1 MCEWTRKIW
10 LFPVLLILTKT
21 LSAANYPI
29 KYLGIENGLSNNAVV
44 NIYQDNKGFMWFGTY
59 DGLNR
64 YDGYRFKIYRNKI
77 GDSTSLID
85 NGIWTIEQDGT
96 HRLWIGGRKG
106 VCVLNPINDKFSV
119 VNYIPAGAAKAE
131 KLGGNIH
138 VIRSDKANIIL
149 IGTES
154 NGLVVFGPG
163 GRTGRQIVLHNGAEK
178 LSDYEVMGIDFDA
191 SKQSAWVFVQNKGLC
206 RYDVRSK
213 TLTLVNNSITRCNS
227 LKTDNQGAV
236 WLAAANGL
244 FQYNPH
250 TNTFSSSYMEE
261 NLKVVNLCIDS
272 NGVLWIGTDGNGV
285 FLLHAGESKAS
296 AFTFPDDKH
305 PLSSNVIYSIYEDKD
320 GRKWIGTLRG
330 GVNIIEPKRAP
341 FQLYSF
347 NNNHSHSPTN
357 NFIFSFCE
365 DKDGYFWIGTDGGGL
380 KYWNRETNT
389 CKDYTYDPLNSK
401 GISSNFIT
409 TILKDKQEDVWFST
423 WFGGINRFNKSSS
436 TFEHFTCFN
445 PYTKA
450 EENNVWVL
458 YEDAQKTLW
467 ASTTNNGTLYTF
479 NRAANRFEVF
489 DKNISN
495 VQCLAEDSKGNFWGG
510 NYSSLI
516 KIDRNSKQH
525 KVYNIG
531 YTVRAIHEDKQG
543 NYWLGTDAGG
553 LLLFDVRTGHFTRFS
568 EADGLPNNSILRILE
583 DNSGKLWLCT
593 YNGLSRFD
601 PVKRTC
607 RNFSQSDGLQSNQ
620 FTYNAAMKLRTGEMM
635 VGGIKGFN
643 IFYPDSVYEQANTP
657 SVLLTGI
664 KVVNTPIE
672 QDTAY
677 VAGRTMEDVTVL
689 RIPYGKAS
697 VALDFVALEYTSP
710 DKISYAYYLE
720 GWDKGWNYVGEA
732 RTANYTRLQEGDY
745 IFKIKATNTD
755 GTWGNE
761 ASTVRIIILPPWYR
775 TWWAYMLYITVLAAA
790 IYFYIQ
796 YKTRQERLKYEI
808 KIAHL
813 ENEKEKELNERKL
826 SFFTNVS
833 HELRTPLTLIINPL
847 KEFIQKKEEQIRHT
861 DLNVVYRNSRRLLS
875 LVDQL
880 LLFRKADAGGDQ
892 LKIARIN
899 IVELCNEVYL
909 CFSQQAKAKH
919 IRYEF
924 VNSETESYIYA
935 DYEKIEIALF
945 NLLSNAFKFTPE
957 GGAIT
962 FELKNQ
968 ETEVLISIHDTGC
981 GIDEKAGAGVFEKF
995 KRANGS
1001 PERLQ
1006 TGFGIGLYLVK
1017 HFIEGHKGAV
1027 TYESRLNEGTTFF
1040 IRLKKGSGHLP
1051 ESWFVGDAAS
1061 KSAILEELN
1070 TETGPQGQE
1079 EDQEDWIKR
1088 EPAAEE
1094 LVTGKWSI
1102 LLVDDN
1108 QEIRKYLQQIFGD
1121 KYIIYEADNGNSGFA
1136 MVNKCMPDL
1145 VISDLHMDGMDGME
1159 LCSRIRKTDHL
1170 SHIPVILLTSS
1181 SSPDVQIKGIE
1192 GGADDYIT
1200 KPFEKDLL
1208 LAKVDHI
1215 LKTRN
1220 QLRQYF
1226 LDQITL
1232 KNSGIRVPAEYQD
1245 FLKRCIS
1252 IVEENLDNEEF
1263 SIKAFTQ
1270 AIGMSHSSL
1279 YKKVKAVSGQTIN
1292 SFIRSIRLRKA
1303 AVLMLK
1309 ENYTINQA
1317 AMQVGIGD
1325 IKYFRE
1331 QFVKLFGMNPS
1342 DYIKKY
1348 RHSFNGDYNIII
1360 RADSLK

>member
-1 MCEWTRKIW
+1 MCVWRTKLW
-10 LFPVLLILTKT
+10 LLPVFLILTNS
-21 LSAANYPI
+21 LFAANYPI
-29 KYLGIENGLSNNAVV
+29 RYLGIENGLSNNAVV
-44 NIYQDNKGFMWFGTY
+44 NIFQDNKGFMWFGTY

-77 GDSTSLID
+77 GDSSSLVD

-106 VCVLNPINDKFSV
+106 VCVLNPFNDKFSTV
-119 VNYIPAGAAKAE
+119 TYLPAGAGKAK
-131 KLGGNIH
+131 KLTNNIH
-138 VIRSDKANIIL
+138 VIKSDKANIIL
-149 IGTES
+149 VGTEN
-154 NGLVVFGPG
+154 NGLLLFGAG
-163 GRTGRQIVLHNGAEK
+163 GGTGRQIILQNGAEK
-178 LSDYEVMGIDFDA
+178 ITDYEVMGIDFDPG
-191 SKQSAWVFVQNKGLC
+191 KQFAWVFVQNKGLC
-206 RYDVRSK
+206 RYDVKNK
-213 TLTLVNNSITRCNS
+213 TLTVVNSSILRGNS
-227 LKTDNQGAV
+227 LKADRHGSV
-236 WLAAANGL
+236 WLATNNGL
-244 FQYNPH
+244 FRYDQQAGV
-250 TNTFSSSYMEE
+250 FSSSYMED
-261 NLKVVNLCIDS
+261 NCKVVNLCADAT
-272 NGVLWIGTDGNGV
+272 GALWIGTDGNGV
-285 FLLHAGESKAS
+285 YILHAGDSKAT
-296 AFTFPDDKH
+296 AFTFPDNKH
-305 PLSSNVIYSIYEDKD
+305 PLSSNAVFSIYEDKD

-330 GVNIIEPKRAP
+330 GVNIIEPRRAP
-341 FQLYSF
+341 FQLYAF
-347 NNNHSHSPTN
+347 NNSHSHSPTK

-380 KYWNRETNT
+380 KYWNRETNVT
-389 CKDYTYDPLNSK
+389 RDYTYDPGNSN
-401 GISSNFIT
+401 GVSSNFIT
-409 TILKDKQEDVWFST
+409 TIIKDSQNDVWFST
-423 WFGGINRFNKSSS
+423 WFGGVNRYKKNTG
-436 TFEHFTCFN
+436 TFEHFVCFN

-450 EENNVWVL
+450 EENNAWVV
-458 YEDAQKTLW
+458 YEDARKTLW
-467 ASTTNNGTLYTF
+467 ASTCNNGTLYTF
-479 NRAANRFEVF
+479 NRATNRFDIF
-489 DKNISN
+489 DRAISN
-495 VQCLAEDSKGNFWGG
+495 IQCLAEDSKGNMWGG

-516 KIDRNSKQH
+516 KIDRVNKQH
-525 KVYNIG
+525 KVYDIG
-531 YTVRAIHEDKQG
+531 YTIRAIHEDKRG

-553 LLLFDVRTGHFTRFS
+553 LLHFDARTGRFTRFS
-568 EADGLPNNSILRILE
+568 DIDGLPSNSILRILE
-583 DNSGKLWLCT
+583 DNSGNLWLST

-601 PVKRTC
+601 PVKKTC

-620 FTYNAAMKLRTGEMM
+620 FTYNAALKLRSGEMM
-635 VGGIKGFN
+635 IGGIKGFN
-643 IFYPDSVYEQANTP
+643 IFYPDSVNEEAGTP
-657 SVLLTGI
+657 PILLTGI
-664 KVVNTPIE
+664 KVDNVPVE

-677 VAGRTMEDVTVL
+677 VSGRTMEDVTEL
-689 RIPYGKAS
+689 RVPYGKAS
-697 VALDFVALEYTSP
+697 ISLDFVALEYTSP
-710 DKISYAYYLE
+710 DKIGYAYYLE

-732 RTANYTRLQEGDY
+732 RTANYTRLQEGNY
-745 IFKIKATNTD
+745 VFKIKATST
-755 GTWGNE
+755 GGKWGKE
-761 ASTVRIIILPPWYR
+761 IETLKITILPPWYR
-775 TWWAYMLYITVLAAA
+775 TWWAYLLYISVVAAA

-808 KIAHL
+808 KLAHL

-847 KEFIQKKEEQIRHT
+847 KEFIQKKDEQIRPA
-861 DLNVVYRNSRRLLS
+861 DLGVVYRNSRRLLG

-892 LKIARIN
+892 LKIARTN

-909 CFSQQAKAKH
+909 CFTQQAKAKN
-919 IRYEF
+919 IRYQF
-924 VNSETESYIYA
+924 VNRETEADIYV

-957 GGAIT
+957 GGTII
-962 FELKNQ
+962 FELEEQ
-968 ETEVLISIHDTGC
+968 ATEVLISIRDTGC
-981 GIDEKAGAGVFEKF
+981 GIDEQAGARVFEKF

-1001 PERLQ
+1001 PERMQ

-1017 HFIEGHKGAV
+1017 HFIEGHMGTV
-1027 TYESRLNEGTTFF
+1027 SYESRLQEGTSFF
-1040 IRLKKGSGHLP
+1040 IRLKKGTAHLP
-1051 ESWFVGDAAS
+1051 ASSFVADTAP

-1070 TETGPQGQE
+1070 TESGPLTQDEQKE
-1079 EDQEDWIKR
+1079 WIKP

-1102 LLVDDN
+1102 LLIDDN
-1108 QEIRKYLQQIFGD
+1108 PEIRKYLQQLFVE
-1121 KYIIYEADNGNSGFA
+1121 KYVVYEADNGDTGFA

-1145 VISDLHMDGMDGME
+1145 VISDVHMDGMDGME

-1220 QLRQYF
+1220 LLRQYF

-1232 KNSGIRVPAEYQD
+1232 KSSSIRVPAEYQD
-1245 FLKRCIS
+1245 FLKRCIA
-1252 IVEENLDNEEF
+1252 IVEDNLDNDDF

-1279 YKKVKAVSGQTIN
+1279 YKKVKAVSGQTIS
-1292 SFIRSIRLRKA
+1292 SFIRSIRLRRA

-1348 RHSFNGDYNIII
+1348 RHSFNADYNII
-1360 RADSLK
+1360 RSDSLK

>member
-1 MCEWTRKIW
+1 MCVWR
-10 LFPVLLILTKT
+10 TKT
-21 LSAANYPI
+21 WLLTVFIFLTNSLFAANYPI

-44 NIYQDNKGFMWFGTY
+44 TIYQDNKGFMWFGTY

-77 GDSTSLID
+77 GDSSSLVD

-106 VCVLNPINDKFSV
+106 VCVLNTFNDKFSTV
-119 VNYIPAGAAKAE
+119 RYIPYGANRAS
-131 KLGGNIH
+131 KLTDNIH
-138 VIRSDKANIIL
+138 VIKSDKQHIIL
-149 IGTES
+149 VGTED
-154 NGLVVFGPG
+154 NGLLQFGAG
-163 GRTGRQIVLHNGAEK
+163 GGTGRQIALQNGTEK
-178 LSDYEVMGIDFDA
+178 ITDYEVMGIDFDA
-191 SKQSAWVFVQNKGLC
+191 DKKFAWVFVQNKGLC
-206 RYDVRSK
+206 RYDVNNK
-213 TLTLVNNSITRCNS
+213 TLTVINRSIQRGNS
-227 LKTDNQGAV
+227 LKTDSEGGV
-236 WLAAANGL
+236 WLAANNGL
-244 FQYNPH
+244 FRYDPR
-250 TNTFSSSYMEE
+250 TGAFSSSYMEE
-261 NLKVVNLCIDS
+261 NNKVINLCVDK
-272 NGVLWIGTDGNGV
+272 NGLLWIGTDGNGV
-285 FLLHAGESKAS
+285 FLLRAGESKAT

-305 PLSSNVIYSIYEDKD
+305 PLSSNAVFSICEDKD

-341 FQLYSF
+341 FQLYAF
-347 NNNHSHSPTN
+347 NNNNHSHSPTR

-365 DKDGYFWIGTDGGGL
+365 DKEGYFWIGTDGGGL

-389 CKDYTYDPLNSK
+389 CKDYTYDPKSSN

-409 TILKDKQEDVWFST
+409 SIVRDNQDDTWFST
-423 WFGGINRFNKSSS
+423 WFGGIDRYKKATG
-436 TFEHFTCFN
+436 TFEHFPCFN
-445 PYTKA
+445 PFTKA
-450 EENNVWVL
+450 EENNVWL
-458 YEDAQKTLW
+458 IYEDARKTLW
-467 ASTTNNGTLYTF
+467 ASTSNNGTLYTF
-479 NRAANRFEVF
+479 NRATNHFDIF

-495 VQCLAEDSKGNFWGG
+495 IQCLAEDSKGNLWGG

-516 KIDRNSKQH
+516 KIDRQRKQH
-525 KVYNIG
+525 KVYNLG
-531 YTVRAIHEDKQG
+531 YTIRAIHEDRQG
-543 NYWLGTDAGG
+543 NHWLGTDGGG
-553 LLLFDVRTGHFTRFS
+553 LLLFDTNTGRFTRFS
-568 EADGLPNNSILRILE
+568 DTDGLPNNSILRIME
-583 DNSGKLWLCT
+583 DNTGNLWLCT

-620 FTYNAAMKLRTGEMM
+620 FTYNAALKLRSGEMM

-643 IFYPDSVYEQANTP
+643 IFYPDSVIEQASTP
-657 SVLLTGI
+657 PLLLTGI
-664 KVVNTPIE
+664 KIDNVPVE

-677 VAGRTMEDVTVL
+677 VSGRTMENVSELTV
-689 RIPYGKAS
+689 PYDKAAIS
-697 VALDFVALEYTSP
+697 LDFVALEYTSP

-745 IFKIKATNTD
+745 IFKIKATNT
-755 GTWGNE
+755 GGQWGNE
-761 ASTVRIIILPPWYR
+761 ARAIRIIILPPWYR
-775 TWWAYMLYITVLAAA
+775 TWWAYLLYVSCLAGA
-790 IYFYIQ
+790 IYCYIQ

-808 KIAHL
+808 KLAHL
-813 ENEKEKELNERKL
+813 ENEKEKELSERKL
-826 SFFTNVS
+826 TFFTNVS

-847 KEFIQKKEEQIRHT
+847 KEFIQNKEEQIKHT
-861 DLNVVYRNSRRLLS
+861 DLGVVYRNSRRLLS

-892 LKIARIN
+892 LKIARTN

-909 CFSQQAKAKH
+909 CFTQQAKAKH

-924 VNSETESYIYA
+924 INKGTEIGIYA

-957 GGAIT
+957 GGAIS
-962 FELKNQ
+962 FELEEQ
-968 ETEVLISIHDTGC
+968 GTEVLISIRDSGC
-981 GIDEKAGAGVFEKF
+981 GIDEKAAHLVFEKF
-995 KRANGS
+995 RRANAS
-1001 PERLQ
+1001 PERMQ

-1017 HFIEGHKGAV
+1017 HFIEGHKGTV

-1040 IRLKKGSGHLP
+1040 IRLKKGTAHLP
-1051 ESWFVGDAAS
+1051 GSWLVKDAAP

-1070 TETGPQGQE
+1070 TETGPPATE
-1079 EDQEDWIKR
+1079 EEQNWVKPEPVAED
-1088 EPAAEE
+1088 

-1102 LLVDDN
+1102 LLIDDN
-1108 QEIRKYLQQIFGD
+1108 SEMRKYLQQLFGD
-1121 KYIIYEADNGNSGFA
+1121 RYIIYEADNGNTGFA
-1136 MVNKCMPDL
+1136 QVNKCMPDL
-1145 VISDLHMDGMDGME
+1145 VISDVHMEGMDGME
-1159 LCSRIRKTDHL
+1159 LCARIRKTEHL

-1208 LAKVDHI
+1208 LAKVEHI

-1220 QLRQYF
+1220 LLRQYF

-1232 KNSGIRVPAEYQD
+1232 KNSTIRVPAEYQD
-1245 FLKRCIS
+1245 FLRRCIA

-1263 SIKAFTQ
+1263 SIKSFTQ

-1292 SFIRSIRLRKA
+1292 SFIRSIRLRRA

-1309 ENYTINQA
+1309 DGYTINQA
-1317 AMQVGIGD
+1317 AMQVGVGD

-1348 RHSFNGDYNIII
+1348 RHSFNGDYNVIKS
-1360 RADSLK
+1360 DSLK

>member
-1 MCEWTRKIW
+1 MCVWRTKFW
-10 LFPVLLILTKT
+10 LLPVFLILTNY
-21 LSAANYPI
+21 LFAANYPI
-29 KYLGIENGLSNNAVV
+29 RYLGIENGLSNNAVV
-44 NIYQDNKGFMWFGTY
+44 NIFQDNKGFMWFGTY

-77 GDSTSLID
+77 GDSSSLVD

-106 VCVLNPINDKFSV
+106 VCVLNQVNDKFSTV
-119 VNYIPAGAAKAE
+119 TYLPAGTGKAE
-131 KLGGNIH
+131 KLTNNIH
-138 VIRSDKANIIL
+138 VIKSDKANTIL
-149 IGTES
+149 VGSEN
-154 NGLVVFGPG
+154 NGLLVFNAG
-163 GRTGRQIVLHNGAEK
+163 GGTGRQIVLQNGAEK
-178 LSDYEVMGIDFDA
+178 ISDYEVMGIDFDPG
-191 SKQSAWVFVQNKGLC
+191 KKFAWVFVQNKGLC
-206 RYDVRSK
+206 RYDVKNK
-213 TLTLVNNSITRCNS
+213 TLTVVNSSILRGNS
-227 LKTDNQGAV
+227 LKTDRQGRV
-236 WLAAANGL
+236 WLATNKGL
-244 FQYNPH
+244 FRYDQAAGV
-250 TNTFSSSYMEE
+250 FSSSYMDE
-261 NLKVVNLCIDS
+261 NFGVVNLCVDS
-272 NGVLWIGTDGNGV
+272 NGELWIGTDGNGV
-285 FLLHAGESKAS
+285 FILHAGDSKAT
-296 AFTFPDDKH
+296 AFSFPDNKH
-305 PLSSNVIYSIYEDKD
+305 PLSSNTVFSIYEDKD

-330 GVNIIEPKRAP
+330 GVNIIEPRRAP
-341 FQLYSF
+341 FQLHAFESK
-347 NNNHSHSPTN
+347 HSQSPTK

-380 KYWNRETNT
+380 KYWNRETNVT
-389 CKDYTYDPLNSK
+389 RDYTYDPKNSK

-409 TILKDKQEDVWFST
+409 TITKDSQDDVWFST
-423 WFGGINRFNKSSS
+423 WFGGINRFNKTSG
-436 TFEHFTCFN
+436 TFERFTCFN

-450 EENNVWVL
+450 EESNVWLV
-458 YEDAQKTLW
+458 YEDARKTLW

-479 NRAANRFEVF
+479 NRATNHF
-489 DKNISN
+489 DIFDRTISN
-495 VQCLAEDSKGNFWGG
+495 IQCLAEDDKGDLWGG
-510 NYSSLI
+510 NYSSLV
-516 KIDRNSKQH
+516 KIDRVNRQH

-531 YTVRAIHEDKQG
+531 YTIRSIHQDKRG
-543 NYWLGTDAGG
+543 NFWLGTDAGG
-553 LLLFDVRTGHFTRFS
+553 LLLFDATTGRFTRFS
-568 EADGLPNNSILRILE
+568 DTDGLPNNSILRILE
-583 DNSGKLWLCT
+583 DKSGHLWLTT

-601 PVKRTC
+601 PVTKTC

-620 FTYNAAMKLRTGEMM
+620 FTYNAALELRSGEMM

-643 IFYPDSVYEQANTP
+643 IFYPDSVQEEANTP
-657 SVLLTGI
+657 PILLTGI
-664 KVVNTPIE
+664 KIDNVPVE
-672 QDTAY
+672 QDTSY
-677 VAGRTMEDVTVL
+677 VSGRTMEGVSEL
-689 RIPYGKAS
+689 RVPYGKAS
-697 VALDFVALEYTSP
+697 ISLDFVALEYTSP

-720 GWDKGWNYVGEA
+720 GWDKGWNYVGET

-745 IFKIKATNTD
+745 FFKIKATST
-755 GTWGNE
+755 GGKWGNE
-761 ASTVRIIILPPWYR
+761 IQTLRITILPPWYR
-775 TWWAYMLYITVLAAA
+775 TWWAYLLYISIAATA
-790 IYFYIQ
+790 IYFYIE

-808 KIAHL
+808 KLAHL

-847 KEFIQKKEEQIRHT
+847 KEFIQKREEQIRHT
-861 DLNVVYRNSRRLLS
+861 DLSVVYRNSRRLLS

-892 LKIARIN
+892 LKIARTN
-899 IVELCNEVYL
+899 ITELCNEVYL
-909 CFSQQAKAKH
+909 CFTQQAKAKN

-924 VNSETESYIYA
+924 VNGNTQTDVYA

-945 NLLSNAFKFTPE
+945 NLLSNAFKFTPQ
-957 GGAIT
+957 GGTII
-962 FELKNQ
+962 FELEEQ
-968 ETEVLISIHDTGC
+968 STEVLISIRDTGC
-981 GIDEKAGAGVFEKF
+981 GIDEKAGAQVFEKF

-1001 PERLQ
+1001 PERMQ

-1017 HFIEGHKGAV
+1017 HFIEGHRGTV
-1027 TYESRLNEGTTFF
+1027 SYESRLQEGTTFF
-1040 IRLKKGSGHLP
+1040 IRLKKGTAHLP
-1051 ESWFVGDAAS
+1051 ASWFVADTAP

-1070 TETGPQGQE
+1070 TESGLSAQDEQHEWVKP
-1079 EDQEDWIKR
+1079 

-1102 LLVDDN
+1102 LLIDDN
-1108 QEIRKYLQQIFGD
+1108 TEIRKYLQQLFVE
-1121 KYIIYEADNGNSGFA
+1121 KYVVYEADNGDTGFA
-1136 MVNKCMPDL
+1136 MVNRCMPDL
-1145 VISDLHMDGMDGME
+1145 VISDVHMDGMDGME
-1159 LCSRIRKTDHL
+1159 LCSRIRKTEHL

-1220 QLRQYF
+1220 LLRQYF

-1232 KNSGIRVPAEYQD
+1232 KNSSIRVPAEYQD
-1245 FLKRCIS
+1245 FLKRCIT
-1252 IVEENLDNEEF
+1252 IVEENLDNDDF

-1292 SFIRSIRLRKA
+1292 SFIRSIRLRRA

-1317 AMQVGIGD
+1317 AMQVGVGD

-1348 RHSFNGDYNIII
+1348 RHSFNADYNVI
-1360 RADSLK
+1360 RSK